1 MNLYLSRVRPNP
13 RHRAVRHD
21 LADCHAFHR
30 TVMSAFPQMS
40 ASIPAREALGVLY
53 RLDLEPRTGRL
64 HLLVQ
69 SRHAP
74 EWAALQRTG
83 YLLPEIDTPV
93 KPIGPTYDALV
104 AGMRLR
110 FRVRANPTRRFN
122 TPPGPDG
129 TRPPG
134 KRVELR
140 DDEARIAWLRRKGEA
155 GGFHLLDVRTT
166 PGVPDLLAQLQGKQ
180 TGRRSDIGRNT
191 PNHGSLT
198 FGAVLF
204 DGALEITEPEAFRR
218 TLTGG
223 IGSGKAYGFGLLS
236 IASLTGGR

>member
-1 MNLYLSRVRPNP
+1 MTLYLSRVRPNP
-13 RHRAVRHD
+13 RHRAIQRD
-21 LADCHAFHR
+21 LADCQAIHR
-30 TVMSAFPQMS
+30 TVMSAFPQVS
-40 ASIPAREALGVLY
+40 ASIPAREAMGVLY
-53 RLDLEPRTGRL
+53 RLDLEPRTGTL

-83 YLLPEIDTPV
+83 YLLSEIDTPV

-110 FRVRANPTRRFN
+110 FRVRANPTRRLN

-140 DDEARIAWLRRKGEA
+140 DDEARVAWLRRKGEA
-155 GGFHLLDVRTT
+155 GGFRLLDIRLAA
-166 PGVPDLLAQLQGKQ
+166 GVSDLLAQPQSKQ
-180 TGRRSDIGRNT
+180 TGRRSEVGRDA

-204 DGALEITEPEAFRR
+204 DGALEITEPEAFRHS
-218 TLTGG
+218 LTAG

-236 IASLTGGR
+236 IAPLTGGR